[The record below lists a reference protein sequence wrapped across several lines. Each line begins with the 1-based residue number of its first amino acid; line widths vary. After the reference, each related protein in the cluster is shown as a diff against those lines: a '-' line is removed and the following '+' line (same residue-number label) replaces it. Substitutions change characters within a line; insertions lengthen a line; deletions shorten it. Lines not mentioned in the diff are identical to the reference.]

1 MQAMPFRLLHSRR
14 QRGVALFISLVLLL
28 VLTIIGVSSVQTTTL
43 ETRMAR
49 NEHDA
54 LLAFQ
59 SAESALRDAENFLEG
74 VVTTA
79 IFTDAGGSGLWTV
92 SDLGDPNRWEQAGV
106 WTGGTSAVAP
116 TTVDGVDE
124 APRYI
129 IEHAASDMPGALQLI
144 LGKMHLSEVLVVPVS
159 TWKDIIDC
167 DQEKIAG
174 SIRLCPPQSP
184 RVPPT
189 NETAATL

>member
-1 MQAMPFRLLHSRR
+1 MKAMPFLLLNGRR

-49 NEHDA
+49 NEHDT

-79 IFTDAGGSGLWTV
+79 IFTDAGGNGLWTV
-92 SDLGDPNRWEQAGV
+92 SDLGDSNRWEQAGV
-106 WTGGTSAVAP
+106 WAGGTSAVAP

-129 IEHAASDMPGALQLI
+129 IEHAASVIREENAYQINDPYAANAADRIEIFRITARGIGGSANARVLLQTTYGRI
-144 LGKMHLSEVLVVPVS
+144 L
-159 TWKDIIDC
+159 D
-167 DQEKIAG
+167 
-174 SIRLCPPQSP
+174 
-184 RVPPT
+184 
-189 NETAATL
+189 